1 MKLLHQ
7 CLVLGTVALCAVSC
21 SQDAPWSSVSGDEGK
36 ISLKL
41 ATDFSVKT
49 FTRADDTESPVKPDG
64 ESFRIKLENSDGS
77 YVKEWESLA
86 KFNDEEGFPKGT
98 YTVTASYG
106 SETEQGFANPHYVG
120 TEQVTVIPDEVS
132 NHSIIATLANSMVSV
147 RYTDGFLKHFSNFSA
162 SLRSEGIA
170 DLVVFA
176 KSEDRPAYVK
186 PGTVTVNFNISNE
199 DGREITVSPATF
211 EAVPRRHYIVTAD
224 VAESEA
230 HGMSVLKVIF
240 DEEVDV
246 EAQEIVLSEALFD
259 TTPPEVT
266 LKGCNSGDVINT
278 YESVSIEVNPEFHI
292 IAFGGIAEAKFMVET
307 ANGGVE
313 PDFSSEV
320 DLANTDEITQQLVE
334 QSGLKCY
341 GLFKK
346 PGVES
351 DGNQMAV
358 INLKDFIEKLKPGEY
373 KFSVEIKDGL
383 GRRWESETPLSISAK
398 VETINYI
405 IEPDEAF
412 VPKFLD
418 KEVAVLVSTNYAGA
432 KDKFTFMVEN
442 EDGTMHPAP
451 IESTETV
458 QSTDSNYPNKFRFI
472 LKTGAIDDMDWDVT
486 VSYPN
491 KNDQTVKLYPTPP
504 DYKIEYDSFAT
515 KVMFKLIPENPDQL
529 NKLVDVVRF
538 YRPDGSAID
547 SPVITRDVNTGIFTL
562 WGSGKDD
569 NGNIISLEPG
579 TEYNDVIL
587 SFGSSPS
594 AHSDVLSFTTEGA
607 PQVPNGDF
615 EDLVETIN
623 TTINQG
629 GRWTNSN
636 TVFSPYYQTTLSM
649 KVSEPKYWLSS
660 NSLTC
665 NMQAK
670 NLNSWFVIPSVYNTS
685 LKWESNQPEAKA
697 MGIGQSKHTTVANIY
712 SNNTDV
718 PSGKNAM
725 VVRNVAWDN
734 NGATPADNKQ
744 TGNTDFS
751 NYYCSNTP
759 SSIANRSK
767 GHLYLGEGASAGI
780 TFNGRPEVLKGYY
793 KYLADAQDP
802 DEKGVV
808 AVKILS
814 GNEVIA
820 TGTIELKAINE
831 YTEFKVPLTY
841 VSDIFNR
848 KATSLQ
854 IDIYSS
860 NNKEDASIK
869 TTNYCNKEECCS
881 RGASLFVDDLKF
893 DY

>member
-7 CLVLGTVALCAVSC
+7 CLVLGTVALVAVSC
-21 SQDAPWSSVSGDEGK
+21 SQDAPWSSVSGDEGR

-49 FTRADDTESPVKPDG
+49 YTRADDTESPVKPEG
-64 ESFRIKLENSDGS
+64 ERFRIKLENSDGS

-106 SETEQGFANPHYVG
+106 SETEQGFSNPHYVG

-132 NHSIIATLANSMVSV
+132 NHSITATLANSMVSV
-147 RYTDGFLKHFSNFSA
+147 RYTDGFLKHFSKFSA

-186 PGTVTVNFNISNE
+186 PGTVTVSFNISNE
-199 DGREITVSPATF
+199 EGQEVTVSPATF

-246 EAQEIVLSEALFD
+246 EAQEIVLSDALFD

-278 YESVSIEVNPEFHI
+278 YESVSIDVNPEFHI

-320 DLANTDEITQQLVE
+320 DLASADEITRQLVE

-383 GRRWESETPLSISAK
+383 GRCWESETPLSISAK

-405 IEPDEAF
+405 IEPDEVF
-412 VPKFLD
+412 VPKFLEN
-418 KEVAVLVSTNYAGA
+418 EVTVLVSTNYAGA

-442 EDGTMHPAP
+442 EDGTMHPAK
-451 IESTETV
+451 IKSVESV
-458 QSTDSNYPNKFRFI
+458 QGTDSNYPNKFRFI
-472 LKTGAIDDMDWDVT
+472 LETGAIDDMDWDVI

-579 TEYNDVIL
+579 KEYNDVIL
-587 SFGSSPS
+587 SFGSSPE
-594 AHSDVLSFTTEGA
+594 AHSDVLTFTTDGT

-629 GRWTNSN
+629 GEWTI
-636 TVFSPYYQTTLSM
+636 TLGGDKHQTRLTM
-649 KVSEPKYWLSS
+649 RIKQPVSWQSS

-665 NMQAK
+665 NLNVSK
-670 NLNSWFVIPSVYNTS
+670 VNSWYVIPSVYNTS
-685 LKWESNQPEAKA
+685 LEWLSHQPKDTFWALGQKNEYESTADIYN
-697 MGIGQSKHTTVANIY
+697 KHTSAY
-712 SNNTDV
+712 SK
-718 PSGKNAM
+718 SNAM
-725 VVRNVAWDN
+725 VIRNVAWDS
-734 NGATPADNKQ
+734 NGADIEYNNL
-744 TGNTDFS
+744 TGNTDHS
-751 NYYCSNTP
+751 NYYCKNVP
-759 SSIANRSK
+759 SISNRSK
-767 GHLYLGEGASAGI
+767 GHLYLGEGSVAGVNF
-780 TFNGRPEVLKGYY
+780 TGRPVVLKGHY

-820 TGTIELKAINE
+820 TGTIELGAINE
-831 YTEFKVPLTY
+831 YTEFLVPLTY

-860 NNKEDASIK
+860 NREDAKIK
-869 TTNYCNKEECCS
+869 TTNYCNIEECCS
-881 RGASLFVDDLKF
+881 RGASLFVDDIRF